1 MASFRCE
8 SMVCEGFLSPRI
20 SGKLLDL
27 SPRTRRRPNFA
38 ELGGSGCNH
47 PKLRAGHF
55 TVLAAKTA
63 AFSGG
68 VGCDDVAKRE

>member
-1 MASFRCE
+1 MASFICE

-27 SPRTRRRPNFA
+27 LPRTRPNFA

-47 PKLRAGHF
+47 PNLHADHF
-55 TVLAAKTA
+55 TVVAAKTA
-63 AFSGG
+63 AFIGG